1 VSSWTFAANYTY
13 TDGKIKSGYNGTGAA
28 IGKDTGYYNLY
39 RIPKNALNVSI
50 GFQAT
55 PAFFISTQL
64 RAVSKR
70 EEFVYGLSPVTQKGY
85 ATIDLYGEYRFCKK
99 LKGFVD
105 LKNITNK
112 QYFDIPGYNSRRF
125 NFMAGA
131 SFNL

>member
-1 VSSWTFAANYTY
+1 M
-13 TDGKIKSGYNGTGAA
+13 
-28 IGKDTGYYNLY
+28 
-39 RIPKNALNVSI
+39 
-50 GFQAT
+50 
-55 PAFFISTQL
+55 
-64 RAVSKR
+64 
-70 EEFVYGLSPVTQKGY
+70 YGLSPVTQEGY

-131 SFNL
+131 SFLIYKYVPARNKKLSPV